1 MATSGR
7 VVATGVLVVVLAGG
21 AYLTADAYDLVP
33 GGLTLAAPAPP
44 ALPFPVAPGVAA
56 AQAAATPALTVLD
69 PNAPMPAAGVIQA
82 QVDALVANP
91 ALGPTTGVVVADR
104 LTGEVLA
111 AHLPD
116 DARVPASTAKLLTA
130 AAALGTL
137 DPQGTLPTKVVAG
150 DSADQIV
157 LVGGG
162 DMMLAAGAGD
172 PAAVV
177 GRAGLADLA
186 AQVAKDL
193 QLRGTTSV
201 RLRVDD
207 SLFGGPAVNPGW
219 TASELNLGY
228 VAPVTALAVNI
239 AKTKDGEYVP
249 RYSDPAVA
257 AAKVFAQRLA
267 DAGITVTGAPARGT
281 APSDARVIGQVD
293 SAPLADIVRY
303 ALTTS
308 DNTIADVLGRLVAIG
323 QGLPATFSGATQGV
337 VHAVG
342 TLGIDTT
349 GAHLSDC
356 SGLAA
361 GSAVSPRTLVAVL
374 TAMQDTK
381 HPALRDAAAGLPIAG
396 LTGTLSDRFTANPA
410 SGQVRAK
417 TGSLPGVTSL
427 AGTVTTVDGRQLVFA
442 VMADATG
449 AVGQDA
455 PRKVIDPFV
464 AGLAGCGCR

>member
-1 MATSGR
+1 MATAGK
-7 VVATGVLVVVLAGG
+7 VVGTGVLVVVLAGG
-21 AYLTADAYDLVP
+21 AYLTADAFDLVP

-44 ALPFPVAPGVAA
+44 ALPFPAAPGVAA
-56 AQAAATPALTVLD
+56 AQAAAAPALADVD
-69 PNAPMPAAGVIQA
+69 AAAPMPAAGVIQG
-82 QVDALVANP
+82 QVDALVADA
-91 ALGPTTGVVVADR
+91 ALGLTTGVLVADR

-111 AHLPD
+111 THLPD

-130 AAALGTL
+130 TAALGTL
-137 DPQGTLPTKVVAG
+137 DPQGTLPTTVVAG
-150 DSADQIV
+150 ASDDQIV

-172 PAAVV
+172 PTAVV

-186 AQVAKDL
+186 AAVAKDL
-193 QLRGTTSV
+193 KLRGTTTV
-201 RLRVDD
+201 RLGVDD
-207 SLFGGPAVNPGW
+207 ALFEGPTTSPGW
-219 TASELNLGY
+219 TQAELNLGY

-239 AKTKDGEYVP
+239 GKTKDGEYVP
-249 RYSDPAVA
+249 RYPDPAMA

-267 DAGITVTGAPARGT
+267 DVGITVTGSPSRGA
-281 APSDARVIGQVD
+281 APSGARVLGEVR
-293 SAPLADIVRY
+293 SAPLADVVRY

-308 DNTIADVLGRLVAIG
+308 DNTIAEVLGRLVAVG
-323 QGLPATFSGATQGV
+323 QGLPASFSGATQAV

-356 SGLAA
+356 SGLGT

-374 TAMQDTK
+374 SATQDAR
-381 HPALRDAAAGLPIAG
+381 HPALRDVAAGLPIAG
-396 LTGTLSDRFTANPA
+396 LTGTLSDRFTTNPA

-427 AGTVTTVDGRQLVFA
+427 AGTLATADGRQLVFA

-455 PRKVIDPFV
+455 PRTAIDAFV
-464 AGLAGCGCR
+464 AGLAGCGCQ